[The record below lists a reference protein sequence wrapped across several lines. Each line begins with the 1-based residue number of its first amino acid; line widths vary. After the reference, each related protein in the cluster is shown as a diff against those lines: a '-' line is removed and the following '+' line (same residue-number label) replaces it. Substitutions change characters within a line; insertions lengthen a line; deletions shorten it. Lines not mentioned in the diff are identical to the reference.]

1 MKKFVA
7 VLSAAAMLATLAA
20 CGSTAATTSTATSS
34 ADTAASTSSEAAA
47 ADDTAK
53 SYKIAVVQQ
62 LDHASL
68 DEIRTAV
75 EAELDAKA
83 AEKGITIEYK
93 DFNGQNDATTLNQI
107 GTQVVSDG
115 YDAVVPIATLAAQ
128 CMANACAEDQIP
140 VVYAAISDPAAADLT
155 GLDYVTGTSD
165 ALNTQFILDMM
176 LAINPDVKTVGL
188 LYSNS
193 EANSTTP
200 IAEAKAY
207 LDEKGIAYV
216 EGTGNTNDE
225 IMSAA
230 ANMVGKADAVFTP
243 TDNVVMAA
251 AAAVSET
258 LTEAGIPFYT
268 GADSFV
274 TAGAF
279 ATCGVNYTEL
289 GTYTADMVLDILESG
304 NVPEYH
310 VMDGGIITVN
320 TETAAA
326 LGIVFT
332 PTDNVV
338 MAAAAAVSET
348 LTEAGIPFYTGA
360 DSFVTAGAFATCGVN
375 YTELGTYTADMVLDI
390 LESGNVPEY
399 HVMDGGIITVNTETA
414 AALGID
420 YAAFSDMAS
429 QVVEVTTQQ

>member
-1 MKKFVA
+1 MKKFIA
-7 VLSAAAMLATLAA
+7 VMTAAAMLTSLSACGASASTASSAA
-20 CGSTAATTSTATSS
+20 ESTASSAAADSTTGSTADATT
-34 ADTAASTSSEAAA
+34 
-47 ADDTAK
+47 
-53 SYKIAVVQQ
+53 YKVAIVQQ

-68 DEIRTAV
+68 DEIRTAI

-115 YDAVVPIATLAAQ
+115 YDAIIPIATLAAQ
-128 CMANACAEDQIP
+128 CMATAAESTKTP
-140 VVYAAISDPAAADLT
+140 VIYAAISDPAAADLT
-155 GLDYVTGTSD
+155 DIDYVTGTSD
-165 ALNTQFILDMM
+165 ALNTQSIMDMM
-176 LAINPDVKTVGL
+176 FAVQPDIQTVGL

-207 LDEKGIAYV
+207 LDAKGIAYV
-216 EGTGNTNDE
+216 EKTGNTNDE
-225 IMSAA
+225 IMTAA
-230 ANMVGKADAVFTP
+230 SSMVGHVDAVFTP

-258 LTEAGIPFYT
+258 LTKGGIPFYT

-289 GTYTADMVLDILESG
+289 GTYTADMALDILETG
-304 NVPEYH
+304 TVPEYH

-320 TETAAA
+320 TEAA
-326 LGIVFT
+326 
-332 PTDNVV
+332 D
-338 MAAAAAVSET
+338 
-348 LTEAGIPFYTGA
+348 
-360 DSFVTAGAFATCGVN
+360 
-375 YTELGTYTADMVLDI
+375 
-390 LESGNVPEY
+390 
-399 HVMDGGIITVNTETA
+399 
-414 AALGID
+414 ALGID
-420 YAAFSDMAS
+420 YSAFNDLAG
-429 QVVEVTTQQ
+429 QVVEVTTAE

>member
-7 VLSAAAMLATLAA
+7 VMTAAAMLTSLSA
-20 CGSTAATTSTATSS
+20 CGASASTASSAAESTASS
-34 ADTAASTSSEAAA
+34 AA
-47 ADDTAK
+47 ADSTTGSAADATT
-53 SYKIAVVQQ
+53 YKVAIVQQ

-68 DEIRTAV
+68 DEIRTAI

-115 YDAVVPIATLAAQ
+115 YDAVIPIATLATQ
-128 CMANACAEDQIP
+128 CMATACESTKTP
-140 VVYAAISDPAAADLT
+140 VIYAAISDPAAADLT
-155 GLDYVTGTSD
+155 DIDYVTGTSD
-165 ALNTQFILDMM
+165 ALNTQSIMDMIF
-176 LAINPDVKTVGL
+176 AVQPEAKTIGL

-207 LDEKGIAYV
+207 LDAKGIAYV
-216 EGTGNTNDE
+216 EKTGNTNDE
-225 IMSAA
+225 IMTA
-230 ANMVGKADAVFTP
+230 ANALVGQVDAVFTP

-258 LTEAGIPFYT
+258 LTNAGIPFYT

-289 GTYTADMVLDILESG
+289 GTYTADMALDILETG
-304 NVPEYH
+304 TVPEYH

-326 LGIVFT
+326 LDLDYSAFN
-332 PTDNVV
+332 D
-338 MAAAAAVSET
+338 
-348 LTEAGIPFYTGA
+348 LAGT
-360 DSFVTAGAFATCGVN
+360 
-375 YTELGTYTADMVLDI
+375 
-390 LESGNVPEY
+390 
-399 HVMDGGIITVNTETA
+399 
-414 AALGID
+414 
-420 YAAFSDMAS
+420 
-429 QVVEVTTQQ
+429 VVEVETTAE

>member
-7 VLSAAAMLATLAA
+7 VLSAAAMMSSLAA
-20 CGSTAATTSTATSS
+20 CGSTADTTSTAVSS
-34 ADTAASTSSEAAA
+34 DAAVSTESTAAEATT
-47 ADDTAK
+47 DAK

-115 YDAVVPIATLAAQ
+115 YDAIIPIATLAAQ
-128 CMANACAEDQIP
+128 CMATAAESTKTP
-140 VVYAAISDPAAADLT
+140 VIYAAISDPAAADLT
-155 GLDYVTGTSD
+155 DIDYVTGTSD
-165 ALNTQFILDMM
+165 ALNTQSIMDMM
-176 LAINPDVKTVGL
+176 FAVQPDIQTVGL

-207 LDEKGIAYV
+207 LDAKGIAYV
-216 EGTGNTNDE
+216 EKTGNTNDE
-225 IMSAA
+225 IMTAA
-230 ANMVGKADAVFTP
+230 SSMVGQVDAVFTP

-258 LTEAGIPFYT
+258 LTKGGIPFYT

-289 GTYTADMVLDILESG
+289 GTYTADMALDILETG
-304 NVPEYH
+304 TVPEYH

-320 TETAAA
+320 TETA
-326 LGIVFT
+326 
-332 PTDNVV
+332 D
-338 MAAAAAVSET
+338 
-348 LTEAGIPFYTGA
+348 
-360 DSFVTAGAFATCGVN
+360 
-375 YTELGTYTADMVLDI
+375 
-390 LESGNVPEY
+390 
-399 HVMDGGIITVNTETA
+399 
-414 AALGID
+414 ALGID
-420 YAAFSDMAS
+420 YSAFNDLAGR
-429 QVVEVTTQQ
+429 VVEVTTAE

>member
-7 VLSAAAMLATLAA
+7 VMTAAAMLTSLSACGASASTASSAA
-20 CGSTAATTSTATSS
+20 ESTAYSAAADSTTGSTADATT
-34 ADTAASTSSEAAA
+34 
-47 ADDTAK
+47 
-53 SYKIAVVQQ
+53 YKVAIVQQ

-68 DEIRTAV
+68 DEIRTAI

-115 YDAVVPIATLAAQ
+115 YDAVIPIATLAAQ
-128 CMANACAEDQIP
+128 CMATACESTKTP
-140 VVYAAISDPAAADLT
+140 VIYAAISDPAAADLT
-155 GLDYVTGTSD
+155 DIDYVTGTSD
-165 ALNTQFILDMM
+165 ALNTQSIMDMIF
-176 LAINPDVKTVGL
+176 AVQPEAKTIGL

-207 LDEKGIAYV
+207 LDAKGIAYV
-216 EGTGNTNDE
+216 EKTGNTNDE
-225 IMSAA
+225 IMTA
-230 ANMVGKADAVFTP
+230 ANALVGQVDAVFTP

-258 LTEAGIPFYT
+258 LTNAGIPFYT

-289 GTYTADMVLDILESG
+289 GTYTADMALDILETG
-304 NVPEYH
+304 TVPEYH

-326 LGIVFT
+326 LDLDYSAFN
-332 PTDNVV
+332 D
-338 MAAAAAVSET
+338 
-348 LTEAGIPFYTGA
+348 LAGT
-360 DSFVTAGAFATCGVN
+360 
-375 YTELGTYTADMVLDI
+375 
-390 LESGNVPEY
+390 
-399 HVMDGGIITVNTETA
+399 
-414 AALGID
+414 
-420 YAAFSDMAS
+420 
-429 QVVEVTTQQ
+429 VVEVETTAE

>member
-7 VLSAAAMLATLAA
+7 VMTAAAMLTSLSA
-20 CGSTAATTSTATSS
+20 CGASASTASSAAESTASS
-34 ADTAASTSSEAAA
+34 AA
-47 ADDTAK
+47 ADSTTGSSPDATT
-53 SYKIAVVQQ
+53 YKVAIVQQ

-68 DEIRTAV
+68 DEIRTAI

-115 YDAVVPIATLAAQ
+115 YDAVIPIATLAAQ
-128 CMANACAEDQIP
+128 CMATACESTKTP
-140 VVYAAISDPAAADLT
+140 VIYAAISDPAAADLT
-155 GLDYVTGTSD
+155 DIDYVTGTSD
-165 ALNTQFILDMM
+165 ALNTQSIMDMIF
-176 LAINPDVKTVGL
+176 AVQPEAKTIGL

-207 LDEKGIAYV
+207 LDAKGIAYV
-216 EGTGNTNDE
+216 EKTGNTNDE
-225 IMSAA
+225 IMTA
-230 ANMVGKADAVFTP
+230 ANALVGQVDAVFTP

-251 AAAVSET
+251 AAVVSET
-258 LTEAGIPFYT
+258 LTNAGIPFYT

-289 GTYTADMVLDILESG
+289 GTYTADMALDILETG
-304 NVPEYH
+304 TVPEYH

-326 LGIVFT
+326 LDLDYSAFN
-332 PTDNVV
+332 D
-338 MAAAAAVSET
+338 
-348 LTEAGIPFYTGA
+348 LAGT
-360 DSFVTAGAFATCGVN
+360 
-375 YTELGTYTADMVLDI
+375 
-390 LESGNVPEY
+390 
-399 HVMDGGIITVNTETA
+399 
-414 AALGID
+414 
-420 YAAFSDMAS
+420 
-429 QVVEVTTQQ
+429 VVEVETTAE

>member
-7 VLSAAAMLATLAA
+7 VMTAAAMLTSLSA
-20 CGSTAATTSTATSS
+20 CGASASTASSAAESTASS
-34 ADTAASTSSEAAA
+34 AA
-47 ADDTAK
+47 ADSTTGSAADATT
-53 SYKIAVVQQ
+53 YKVAIVQQ

-68 DEIRTAV
+68 DEIRTAI

-115 YDAVVPIATLAAQ
+115 YDAVIPIATLAAQ
-128 CMANACAEDQIP
+128 CMATACESTKTP
-140 VVYAAISDPAAADLT
+140 VIYAAISDPAAADLT
-155 GLDYVTGTSD
+155 DIDYVTGTSD
-165 ALNTQFILDMM
+165 ALNTQSIMDMIF
-176 LAINPDVKTVGL
+176 AVQPEAKTIGL

-193 EANSTTP
+193 EANSATP

-207 LDEKGIAYV
+207 LDAKGIAYV
-216 EGTGNTNDE
+216 EKTGNTNDE
-225 IMSAA
+225 IMTA
-230 ANMVGKADAVFTP
+230 ANALVGQVDAVFTP

-258 LTEAGIPFYT
+258 LTNAGIPFYT

-289 GTYTADMVLDILESG
+289 GTYTADMALDILETG
-304 NVPEYH
+304 TVPEYH

-326 LGIVFT
+326 LDLDYSAFN
-332 PTDNVV
+332 D
-338 MAAAAAVSET
+338 
-348 LTEAGIPFYTGA
+348 LAGT
-360 DSFVTAGAFATCGVN
+360 
-375 YTELGTYTADMVLDI
+375 
-390 LESGNVPEY
+390 
-399 HVMDGGIITVNTETA
+399 
-414 AALGID
+414 
-420 YAAFSDMAS
+420 
-429 QVVEVTTQQ
+429 VVEVETTAE

>member
-7 VLSAAAMLATLAA
+7 VLSAAAMMTSLAA
-20 CGSTAATTSTATSS
+20 CGSTADTTSTAASS
-34 ADTAASTSSEAAA
+34 DAAVSTESTAAEATT
-47 ADDTAK
+47 DAK

-115 YDAVVPIATLAAQ
+115 YDAIIPIATLAAQ
-128 CMANACAEDQIP
+128 CMATAAESTKTP
-140 VVYAAISDPAAADLT
+140 VIYAAISDPAAADLT
-155 GLDYVTGTSD
+155 DIDYVTGTSD
-165 ALNTQFILDMM
+165 ALNTQSIMDMIF
-176 LAINPDVKTVGL
+176 AVQPEAKTIGL

-207 LDEKGIAYV
+207 LDAKGIAYV
-216 EGTGNTNDE
+216 EKTGNTNDE
-225 IMSAA
+225 IMTA
-230 ANMVGKADAVFTP
+230 ANALVGQVDAVFTP

-258 LTEAGIPFYT
+258 LTNAGIPFYT

-289 GTYTADMVLDILESG
+289 GTYTADMALDILETG
-304 NVPEYH
+304 TVPEYH

-326 LGIVFT
+326 LDLDYSAFN
-332 PTDNVV
+332 D
-338 MAAAAAVSET
+338 
-348 LTEAGIPFYTGA
+348 LAGT
-360 DSFVTAGAFATCGVN
+360 
-375 YTELGTYTADMVLDI
+375 
-390 LESGNVPEY
+390 
-399 HVMDGGIITVNTETA
+399 
-414 AALGID
+414 
-420 YAAFSDMAS
+420 
-429 QVVEVTTQQ
+429 VVEVETTAE

>member
-7 VLSAAAMLATLAA
+7 VMTAAAMLTSLSACGASASTASSAA
-20 CGSTAATTSTATSS
+20 ESTASSAAADSTTGSTADATT
-34 ADTAASTSSEAAA
+34 
-47 ADDTAK
+47 
-53 SYKIAVVQQ
+53 YKVAIVQQ

-68 DEIRTAV
+68 DEIRTAI

-115 YDAVVPIATLAAQ
+115 YDAVIPIATLAAQ
-128 CMANACAEDQIP
+128 CMATACESTKTP
-140 VVYAAISDPAAADLT
+140 VIYAAISDPAAADLT
-155 GLDYVTGTSD
+155 DIDYVTGTSD
-165 ALNTQFILDMM
+165 ALNTQSIMDMIF
-176 LAINPDVKTVGL
+176 AVQPEAKTIGL

-207 LDEKGIAYV
+207 LDAKGIA
-216 EGTGNTNDE
+216 N
-225 IMSAA
+225 AL
-230 ANMVGKADAVFTP
+230 VGQVDAVFTP

-258 LTEAGIPFYT
+258 LTNAGIPFYT

-289 GTYTADMVLDILESG
+289 GTYTADMALDILETG
-304 NVPEYH
+304 TVPEYH

-326 LGIVFT
+326 LDLDYSAFN
-332 PTDNVV
+332 D
-338 MAAAAAVSET
+338 
-348 LTEAGIPFYTGA
+348 LAGT
-360 DSFVTAGAFATCGVN
+360 
-375 YTELGTYTADMVLDI
+375 
-390 LESGNVPEY
+390 
-399 HVMDGGIITVNTETA
+399 
-414 AALGID
+414 
-420 YAAFSDMAS
+420 
-429 QVVEVTTQQ
+429 VVEVETTAE

>member
-7 VLSAAAMLATLAA
+7 VMTAAAMLTSLSACGASASTASSAA
-20 CGSTAATTSTATSS
+20 ESTASSAAADSTTGSTADATT
-34 ADTAASTSSEAAA
+34 
-47 ADDTAK
+47 
-53 SYKIAVVQQ
+53 YKVAIVQQ

-68 DEIRTAV
+68 DEIRTAI
-75 EAELDAKA
+75 EAELDTKA

-115 YDAVVPIATLAAQ
+115 YDAVIPIATLAAQ
-128 CMANACAEDQIP
+128 CMATACESTKTP
-140 VVYAAISDPAAADLT
+140 VIYAAISDPAAADLT
-155 GLDYVTGTSD
+155 DIDYVTGTSD
-165 ALNTQFILDMM
+165 ALNTQSIMDMIF
-176 LAINPDVKTVGL
+176 AVQPEAKTIGL

-207 LDEKGIAYV
+207 LDAKGIAYV
-216 EGTGNTNDE
+216 EKTGNTNDE
-225 IMSAA
+225 IMTA
-230 ANMVGKADAVFTP
+230 ANALVGQVDAVFTP

-258 LTEAGIPFYT
+258 LTNAGIPFYT

-289 GTYTADMVLDILESG
+289 GTYTADMALDILETG
-304 NVPEYH
+304 TVPEYH

-326 LGIVFT
+326 LDLDYSAFN
-332 PTDNVV
+332 D
-338 MAAAAAVSET
+338 
-348 LTEAGIPFYTGA
+348 LAGT
-360 DSFVTAGAFATCGVN
+360 
-375 YTELGTYTADMVLDI
+375 
-390 LESGNVPEY
+390 
-399 HVMDGGIITVNTETA
+399 
-414 AALGID
+414 
-420 YAAFSDMAS
+420 
-429 QVVEVTTQQ
+429 VVEVETTAE

>member
-7 VLSAAAMLATLAA
+7 VMTAAAMLTSLSA
-20 CGSTAATTSTATSS
+20 CGASASTTSS
-34 ADTAASTSSEAAA
+34 AAESTASSAA
-47 ADDTAK
+47 ADSTTESTADATT
-53 SYKIAVVQQ
+53 YKVAIVQQ

-68 DEIRTAV
+68 DEIRTAI

-115 YDAVVPIATLAAQ
+115 YDAVIPIATLAAQ
-128 CMANACAEDQIP
+128 CMATACESTKTP
-140 VVYAAISDPAAADLT
+140 VIYAAISDPAAADLT
-155 GLDYVTGTSD
+155 DIDYVTGTSD
-165 ALNTQFILDMM
+165 ALNTQSIMDMIF
-176 LAINPDVKTVGL
+176 AVQPEAKTIGL

-207 LDEKGIAYV
+207 LDAKGIAYV
-216 EGTGNTNDE
+216 EKTGNTNDE
-225 IMSAA
+225 IMTA
-230 ANMVGKADAVFTP
+230 ANTLVGQVDAVFTP

-258 LTEAGIPFYT
+258 LTNAGIPFYT

-289 GTYTADMVLDILESG
+289 GTYTADMALDILETG
-304 NVPEYH
+304 TVPEYH

-326 LGIVFT
+326 LNLDYSAFN
-332 PTDNVV
+332 D
-338 MAAAAAVSET
+338 
-348 LTEAGIPFYTGA
+348 LAGT
-360 DSFVTAGAFATCGVN
+360 
-375 YTELGTYTADMVLDI
+375 
-390 LESGNVPEY
+390 
-399 HVMDGGIITVNTETA
+399 
-414 AALGID
+414 
-420 YAAFSDMAS
+420 
-429 QVVEVTTQQ
+429 VVEVETTAE

>member
-7 VLSAAAMLATLAA
+7 VMTAAAMLTSLSACGASASTASSAA
-20 CGSTAATTSTATSS
+20 ESTASSAAADSTTGSTADATT
-34 ADTAASTSSEAAA
+34 
-47 ADDTAK
+47 
-53 SYKIAVVQQ
+53 YKVAIVQQ

-68 DEIRTAV
+68 DEIRTAI

-115 YDAVVPIATLAAQ
+115 YDAVIPIATLAAQ
-128 CMANACAEDQIP
+128 CMATACESTKTP
-140 VVYAAISDPAAADLT
+140 VIYAAISDPAAADLT
-155 GLDYVTGTSD
+155 DIDYVTGTSD
-165 ALNTQFILDMM
+165 ALNTQSIMDMIF
-176 LAINPDVKTVGL
+176 AVQPEAKTIGL

-207 LDEKGIAYV
+207 LDAKGIAYV
-216 EGTGNTNDE
+216 EKTGNTNDE
-225 IMSAA
+225 IMTA
-230 ANMVGKADAVFTP
+230 ANALVGQVDAVFTP

-258 LTEAGIPFYT
+258 LTNAGIPFYT

-289 GTYTADMVLDILESG
+289 GTYTADMTLDILETG
-304 NVPEYH
+304 TVPEYH

-326 LGIVFT
+326 LNLDYSAFN
-332 PTDNVV
+332 D
-338 MAAAAAVSET
+338 
-348 LTEAGIPFYTGA
+348 LAGT
-360 DSFVTAGAFATCGVN
+360 
-375 YTELGTYTADMVLDI
+375 
-390 LESGNVPEY
+390 
-399 HVMDGGIITVNTETA
+399 
-414 AALGID
+414 
-420 YAAFSDMAS
+420 
-429 QVVEVTTQQ
+429 VVEVETTAE

>member
-1 MKKFVA
+1 MKKFIA
-7 VLSAAAMLATLAA
+7 VMTAAAMLTSLSACGASASTASSAA
-20 CGSTAATTSTATSS
+20 ESTASSAAADSTTGSTADATT
-34 ADTAASTSSEAAA
+34 
-47 ADDTAK
+47 
-53 SYKIAVVQQ
+53 YKVAIVQQ

-68 DEIRTAV
+68 DEIRTAI

-115 YDAVVPIATLAAQ
+115 YDAVIPIATLAAQ
-128 CMANACAEDQIP
+128 CMATACESTKTP
-140 VVYAAISDPAAADLT
+140 VIYAAISDPAAADLT
-155 GLDYVTGTSD
+155 DIDHVTGTSD
-165 ALNTQFILDMM
+165 ALTTQSIMDMIF
-176 LAINPDVKTVGL
+176 AVQPEAKTIGL

-207 LDEKGIAYV
+207 LDAKGIAYV
-216 EGTGNTNDE
+216 EKTGNTNDE
-225 IMSAA
+225 IMTA
-230 ANMVGKADAVFTP
+230 ANALVGQVDAVFTP

-258 LTEAGIPFYT
+258 LTNAGIPFYT

-289 GTYTADMVLDILESG
+289 GTYTADMALDILETG
-304 NVPEYH
+304 TVPEYH

-326 LGIVFT
+326 LDLDYSAFN
-332 PTDNVV
+332 D
-338 MAAAAAVSET
+338 
-348 LTEAGIPFYTGA
+348 LAGT
-360 DSFVTAGAFATCGVN
+360 
-375 YTELGTYTADMVLDI
+375 
-390 LESGNVPEY
+390 
-399 HVMDGGIITVNTETA
+399 
-414 AALGID
+414 
-420 YAAFSDMAS
+420 
-429 QVVEVTTQQ
+429 VVEVETTAE

>member
-7 VLSAAAMLATLAA
+7 VLTAAAMLTSLSA
-20 CGSTAATTSTATSS
+20 CGASASTASSAAESTAASS
-34 ADTAASTSSEAAA
+34 AA
-47 ADDTAK
+47 ADSTADATT
-53 SYKIAVVQQ
+53 YKIAVVQQ

-68 DEIRTAV
+68 DEIRTAI

-115 YDAVVPIATLAAQ
+115 YDAVIPIATLAAQ
-128 CMANACAEDQIP
+128 CMATACESTKTP

-155 GLDYVTGTSD
+155 GIDYVTGTSD
-165 ALNTQFILDMM
+165 ALNTQSVMDMIF
-176 LAINPDVKTVGL
+176 AVQPEAKTIGL

-207 LDEKGIAYV
+207 LDAKGIAYV
-216 EGTGNTNDE
+216 EKTGNTNDE
-225 IMSAA
+225 IMTA
-230 ANMVGKADAVFTP
+230 ANSLVGQVDAVFTP

-258 LTEAGIPFYT
+258 LTKAGIPFYT

-289 GTYTADMVLDILESG
+289 GTYTADMALDVLETG
-304 NVPEYH
+304 TVPEYH

-320 TETAAA
+320 TETSAA
-326 LGIVFT
+326 LNLDYSAFHDLAGT
-332 PTDNVV
+332 VV
-338 MAAAAAVSET
+338 EV
-348 LTEAGIPFYTGA
+348 
-360 DSFVTAGAFATCGVN
+360 
-375 YTELGTYTADMVLDI
+375 
-390 LESGNVPEY
+390 
-399 HVMDGGIITVNTETA
+399 ETA
-414 AALGID
+414 A
-420 YAAFSDMAS
+420 
-429 QVVEVTTQQ
+429 E

>member
-7 VLSAAAMLATLAA
+7 VMTAAAMLTSLSACGASASTASSAA
-20 CGSTAATTSTATSS
+20 ESTASSAAADSTTGSTADATT
-34 ADTAASTSSEAAA
+34 
-47 ADDTAK
+47 
-53 SYKIAVVQQ
+53 YKVAIVQQ
-62 LDHASL
+62 LDHTSL
-68 DEIRTAV
+68 DEIRTAI

-115 YDAVVPIATLAAQ
+115 YDAVIPIATLAAQ
-128 CMANACAEDQIP
+128 CMATACESTKTP
-140 VVYAAISDPAAADLT
+140 VIYAAISDPAAADLT
-155 GLDYVTGTSD
+155 DIDYVTGTSD
-165 ALNTQFILDMM
+165 ALNTQSIMDMIF
-176 LAINPDVKTVGL
+176 AVQPEAKTIGL

-207 LDEKGIAYV
+207 LDAKGIAYV
-216 EGTGNTNDE
+216 EKTGNTNDE
-225 IMSAA
+225 IMTA
-230 ANMVGKADAVFTP
+230 ANALVGQVDAVFTP

-258 LTEAGIPFYT
+258 LTNAGIPFYT

-289 GTYTADMVLDILESG
+289 GTYTADMALDILETG
-304 NVPEYH
+304 TVPEYH

-326 LGIVFT
+326 LDLDYSAFN
-332 PTDNVV
+332 D
-338 MAAAAAVSET
+338 
-348 LTEAGIPFYTGA
+348 LAGT
-360 DSFVTAGAFATCGVN
+360 
-375 YTELGTYTADMVLDI
+375 
-390 LESGNVPEY
+390 
-399 HVMDGGIITVNTETA
+399 
-414 AALGID
+414 
-420 YAAFSDMAS
+420 
-429 QVVEVTTQQ
+429 VVEVETTAE

>member
-7 VLSAAAMLATLAA
+7 VMTAAAMLTSLSACGASASTASSAAESTASSAAADSAT
-20 CGSTAATTSTATSS
+20 GSTADATT
-34 ADTAASTSSEAAA
+34 
-47 ADDTAK
+47 
-53 SYKIAVVQQ
+53 YKVAIVQQ

-68 DEIRTAV
+68 DEIRTAI

-115 YDAVVPIATLAAQ
+115 YDAVIPIATLAAQ
-128 CMANACAEDQIP
+128 CMATACESTKTP
-140 VVYAAISDPAAADLT
+140 VIYAAISDPAAADLT
-155 GLDYVTGTSD
+155 DIDYVTGTSD
-165 ALNTQFILDMM
+165 ALNTQSIMDMIF
-176 LAINPDVKTVGL
+176 AVQPEAKTIGL

-207 LDEKGIAYV
+207 LDAKGIAYV
-216 EGTGNTNDE
+216 EKTGNTNDE
-225 IMSAA
+225 IMTA
-230 ANMVGKADAVFTP
+230 ANALVGQVDAVFTP

-258 LTEAGIPFYT
+258 LTNAGIPFYT

-289 GTYTADMVLDILESG
+289 GTYTADMTLDILETG
-304 NVPEYH
+304 TVPEYH

-326 LGIVFT
+326 LNLDYSAFN
-332 PTDNVV
+332 D
-338 MAAAAAVSET
+338 
-348 LTEAGIPFYTGA
+348 LAGT
-360 DSFVTAGAFATCGVN
+360 
-375 YTELGTYTADMVLDI
+375 
-390 LESGNVPEY
+390 
-399 HVMDGGIITVNTETA
+399 
-414 AALGID
+414 
-420 YAAFSDMAS
+420 
-429 QVVEVTTQQ
+429 VVEVETTAE

>member
-7 VLSAAAMLATLAA
+7 VMTAAAMLTSLSACGASASTASSAESTASSAA
-20 CGSTAATTSTATSS
+20 ADSTTGSTADATT
-34 ADTAASTSSEAAA
+34 
-47 ADDTAK
+47 
-53 SYKIAVVQQ
+53 YKVAIVQQ

-68 DEIRTAV
+68 DEIRTAI

-83 AEKGITIEYK
+83 VEKGITIEYK

-115 YDAVVPIATLAAQ
+115 YDAVIPIATLAAQ
-128 CMANACAEDQIP
+128 CMATACESTKTP
-140 VVYAAISDPAAADLT
+140 VIYAAISDPAAADLT
-155 GLDYVTGTSD
+155 DIDYVTGTSD
-165 ALNTQFILDMM
+165 ALNTQSIMDMIF
-176 LAINPDVKTVGL
+176 AVQPEAKTIGL

-207 LDEKGIAYV
+207 LDAKGIAYV
-216 EGTGNTNDE
+216 EKTGNTNDE
-225 IMSAA
+225 IMTATNA
-230 ANMVGKADAVFTP
+230 LVGQVDAVFTP

-258 LTEAGIPFYT
+258 LTNAGIPFYT

-289 GTYTADMVLDILESG
+289 GTYTADMALDLLETCT
-304 NVPEYH
+304 VPEYH

-326 LGIVFT
+326 LDLDYSAFH
-332 PTDNVV
+332 D
-338 MAAAAAVSET
+338 
-348 LTEAGIPFYTGA
+348 LAGT
-360 DSFVTAGAFATCGVN
+360 
-375 YTELGTYTADMVLDI
+375 
-390 LESGNVPEY
+390 
-399 HVMDGGIITVNTETA
+399 
-414 AALGID
+414 
-420 YAAFSDMAS
+420 
-429 QVVEVTTQQ
+429 VVEVETTAE